1 MVVEGLET
9 SPTALGQRTGTAA
22 VERSGARWV
31 VVAFEVAAPA
41 VETATMA
48 AAATGRVAAAT
59 TLIVGPMVGRVG
71 PARAMAVPEAVA
83 GAAVRHREHTAR
95 ASRSLD
101 SEIQRSLHSR

>member
-1 MVVEGLET
+1 MPLDHAT
-9 SPTALGQRTGTAA
+9 LLQLKRWNTPTIFNGWEQITGADI
-22 VERSGARWV
+22 
-31 VVAFEVAAPA
+31 
-41 VETATMA
+41 
-48 AAATGRVAAAT
+48 GRDGFNCEPVT
-59 TLIVGPMVGRVG
+59 DFMPEMGPMVGRVG